1 LCLSSNV
8 LISVFML
15 DFDSII
21 HLKLHE

>member
-1 LCLSSNV
+1 LCLFSNV

-15 DFDSII
+15 DFDPII

>member
-21 HLKLHE
+21 HLKLHK